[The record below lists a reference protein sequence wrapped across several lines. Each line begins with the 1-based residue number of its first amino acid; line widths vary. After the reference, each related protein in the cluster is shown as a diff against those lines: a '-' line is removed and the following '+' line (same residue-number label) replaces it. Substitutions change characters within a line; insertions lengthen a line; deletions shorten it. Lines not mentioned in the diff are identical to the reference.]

1 MSWVYRRPFDYRARP
16 TPFFLL
22 RYAAAVARGSSDLSL
37 TATGTITGTGA
48 LSGAAAL
55 SMGATGNLT
64 GASALT
70 GSTAILIDADGS
82 IAGAGALVGTI
93 SLQFTLSASGTL
105 QQAYSPLMY
114 RPTRRWAAREVDYR
128 AYTDRVVQFPLK
140 VASGVEGVA
149 SMTLGASAVLVGQ
162 AAMAGT
168 CSITIGADAVLLGAG
183 SLAGATGMA
192 FDLSGTLGA
201 TVSGGIAG
209 AAAIQL
215 DCAAAL
221 LGIGELI
228 GNASLLLSASA
239 VGSSVVS
246 AAGTSEITL
255 MANGALTDVS
265 GAVIRVT
272 TGIKRKV
279 RVRRVLRALNG

>member
-1 MSWVYRRPFDYRARP
+1 MSWVYRRPFDYRSRP

-22 RYAAAVARGSSDLSL
+22 RYAAAVAGGSCDLSL
-37 TATGTITGTGA
+37 TAAGTITGTGA
-48 LSGAAAL
+48 LSGVAAL
-55 SMGATGNLT
+55 SLGASGNLT

-82 IAGAGALVGTI
+82 IAGTGALVGTI

-114 RPTRRWAAREVDYR
+114 RPSRRWASREVDYR
-128 AYTDRVVQFPLK
+128 AYTDRVVIFPLK
-140 VASGVEGVA
+140 VATGIEGTA
-149 SMTLGASAVLVGQ
+149 SMTLDASAVLVGQ
-162 AAMAGT
+162 AAIAGAGSLT
-168 CSITIGADAVLLGAG
+168 FGASAVLLGAG
-183 SLAGATGMA
+183 QLAGASAMA
-192 FDLSGTLGA
+192 IDLSATLGA
-201 TVSGGIAG
+201 TTSGGIAG
-209 AAAIQL
+209 AISLQF

-221 LGIGELI
+221 LGIGELT
-228 GNASLLLSASA
+228 GNASLFFGASA
-239 VGSSVVS
+239 VGSSVASVAGMS
-246 AAGTSEITL
+246 AMTL
-255 MANGALTDVS
+255 AASGALTDVS